1 MAILTDFFVADRR
14 TALDLDDTSTLPA
27 GDVAV
32 HKGLTELEL
41 SLLQQIMR
49 GETASYDPR
58 SGFEMVRVACG
69 GDRVT
74 TAFPTSMVRM
84 LARLDEAEIEVM
96 ARAWGRCEELSS
108 AAARLEPV
116 VRDLKRLA
124 AVAWGRGVGLYV
136 WNSVGLRLGGVAV
149 QAPGVKSCRPR
160 PEEQSYLPSPNHA
173 PVQASTNATGAKA
186 SANTSATGAA
196 SPSMTSTATI
206 ARAAD
211 SAGSRTPSEP
221 LAFVTR

>member
-14 TALDLDDTSTLPA
+14 TALDLDDTSTLPS

-41 SLLQQIMR
+41 SLLQRIMR
-49 GETASYDPR
+49 GETATYDPR
-58 SGFEMVRVACG
+58 SGFEMVRVIG
-69 GDRVT
+69 RGDRVI

-84 LARLDEAEIEVM
+84 LARLDEAELEVV

-108 AAARLEPV
+108 AASRLEPV
-116 VRDLKRLA
+116 LRDLKRLA

-136 WNSVGLRLGGVAV
+136 WNCVGLRLGGAAV
-149 QAPGVKSCRPR
+149 HAPGVRSCRPR
-160 PEEQSYLPSPNHA
+160 PSDEAYLPSPNQA

-196 SPSMTSTATI
+196 SPSITSTATM
-206 ARAAD
+206 ASAAD
-211 SAGSRTPSEP
+211 SAGSRTPSEL

>member
-14 TALDLDDTSTLPA
+14 TALDLDDTSTLPS

-41 SLLQQIMR
+41 SLLQQLMR
-49 GETASYDPR
+49 GESASYDPR
-58 SGFEMVRVACG
+58 SGFEMVRVAGG

-74 TAFPTSMVRM
+74 TAFPSSMVRM
-84 LARLDEAEIEVM
+84 LARLDEAELEVV
-96 ARAWGRCEELSS
+96 ARAWGQCEELTS
-108 AAARLEPV
+108 AASRLEPV
-116 VRDLKRLA
+116 LRDLKRLA

-136 WNSVGLRLGGVAV
+136 WNCVGLRLGGAAV
-149 QAPGVKSCRPR
+149 QAPGVRSCRPR
-160 PEEQSYLPSPNHA
+160 PGEEAYLPSPNQA

-196 SPSMTSTATI
+196 SPSITSTATM
-206 ARAAD
+206 ASAAD
-211 SAGSRTPSEP
+211 SAGSRTPSEL